1 MSDVLN
7 GTKSSSANL
16 PPARRRS
23 LSLRAR
29 EEITAYLLLTP
40 WILGFLIFTAGALVF
55 SLGISFFQADLLS
68 PAKFLALGNYHEML
82 FEDPLFW
89 QSLKVTSLYTLGV
102 VPLQV
107 FLGLFIAILL
117 NQKVFGRGVW
127 RTIFYLPSVVSGVAV
142 AMIWIWFF
150 HPDFGLFNALLAYVG
165 IKGPSWLY
173 SQEWA
178 LPSIVIMNVWGIG
191 PAMLIF
197 LAGLQSIPQE
207 FYEAAQIDGANTYRQ
222 FVHITLPMSS
232 PQILFNTV
240 MGIIGSYQVF
250 TASFVMT
257 GGGPNYATLT
267 MVLYLYQRGFLMARF
282 GYASALSWALFA
294 IIMGFTLLTLRSSQ
308 SAVFYEGQPR

>member
-1 MSDVLN
+1 MSHVLD
-7 GTKSSSANL
+7 GTELSTAHSN
-16 PPARRRS
+16 PARRPT

-40 WILGFLIFTAGALVF
+40 WILGFLIFTVGALIF
-55 SLGISFFQADLLS
+55 SLGISFYQTDLLS
-68 PAKFLALGNYHEML
+68 PAKYLGLGNYREMF

-102 VPLQV
+102 VPLQII
-107 FLGLFIAILL
+107 LGLLIAILL
-117 NQKVFGRGVW
+117 NQKVFGLGTW

-142 AMIWIWFF
+142 AMIWTWFY
-150 HPDFGLFNALLAYVG
+150 HSDFGLFNALLAYVG

-173 SQEWA
+173 SEWA
-178 LPSIVIMNVWGIG
+178 LPSLILMSVWQIG

-207 FYEAAQIDGANTYRQ
+207 FYEAAQIDGATTFRQ
-222 FVHITLPMSS
+222 FRHITLPMTS

-250 TASFVMT
+250 TVSFIMT

-267 MVLYLYQRGFLMARF
+267 MVLYLYQRGFLMARL
-282 GYASALSWALFA
+282 GYASALSWVLFA
-294 IIMGFTLLTLRSSQ
+294 IIMGFTVLTLRSSQ
-308 SAVFYEGQPR
+308 SAVFYEAQTR